1 MQTLMIGAGLNLLLD
16 TIFIFYLD
24 GGVRGAAVA
33 TVLSQTV
40 SALWVLTHLLGSRGG
55 LRLRWEN
62 LRLQP
67 ALVGQIAA
75 AGSPPWTMT
84 LAGSGVQALLNNL
97 LQLHGGDLAISVIG
111 IIYGITAMIRM
122 PIAGLSQ
129 GAQPIIGY
137 NRGAHEHGRVR
148 RTLKITLAVATTF
161 SFSWFVA
168 VEFCPEQILRLF
180 GAGAPGLAEMGCT
193 ALRIF
198 LSALPLVG
206 FQMVSASY
214 FQAVGKPRVAML
226 LAFSRQV
233 LLLIPLL
240 LILPRFF
247 GLNGIWLAVPAADLI
262 SALLSGYYL
271 GKELR
276 ELDMDKG
283 PPGGYLLE
291 WPFKK
296 RHRQG

>member
-1 MQTLMIGAGLNLLLD
+1 
-16 TIFIFYLD
+16 
-24 GGVRGAAVA
+24 
-33 TVLSQTV
+33 
-40 SALWVLTHLLGSRGG
+40 
-55 LRLRWEN
+55 
-62 LRLQP
+62 
-67 ALVGQIAA
+67 
-75 AGSPPWTMT
+75 
-84 LAGSGVQALLNNL
+84 
-97 LQLHGGDLAISVIG
+97 
-111 IIYGITAMIRM
+111 
-122 PIAGLSQ
+122 
-129 GAQPIIGY
+129 
-137 NRGAHEHGRVR
+137 
-148 RTLKITLAVATTF
+148 
-161 SFSWFVA
+161 
-168 VEFCPEQILRLF
+168 
-180 GAGAPGLAEMGCT
+180 
-193 ALRIF
+193 
-198 LSALPLVG
+198 
-206 FQMVSASY
+206 MVSASY